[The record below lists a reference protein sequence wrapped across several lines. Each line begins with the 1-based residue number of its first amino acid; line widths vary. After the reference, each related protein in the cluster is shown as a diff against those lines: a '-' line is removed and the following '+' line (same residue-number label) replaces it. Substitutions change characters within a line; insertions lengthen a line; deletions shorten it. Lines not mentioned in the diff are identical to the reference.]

1 MFKIQNS
8 TLFLIFLLQFSF
20 LVQSKNKTN
29 EIKSNVIVGA
39 NQISEYENLLK
50 DPLTVITQDAYG
62 FAIGRL
68 IDDEAELL
76 MIAIVQERQGLG
88 NGKQHLQLFEAIV
101 TRKGAKFCFLE
112 VSESNIN
119 ARALYQAQNFKEIG
133 RLKAYYQIHE
143 NHRMDAIIMRKSF

>member
-1 MFKIQNS
+1 MRAADLEDLQRRS
-8 TLFLIFLLQFSF
+8 GYTLRLW
-20 LVQSKNKTN
+20 T
-29 EIKSNVIVGA
+29 E
-39 NQISEYENLLK
+39 SEYEKLLK

-133 RLKAYYQIHE
+133 RRKAYYQIHE
-143 NHRMDAIIMRKSF
+143 NNRMDAIIMRKSFEHPLNFK